1 MAKPEN
7 FISNSDYATLKNDS
21 PGPGTISVTL
31 TPITLTAGQ
40 LYTATNT
47 LTIGA
52 HNASSRVRI
61 ASSKDGGT
69 YYAGSVFIANR
80 TGQTAGPFDVP
91 YDVIGYLTRTSPTV
105 VTATVAVTNPY
116 AEDMI
121 MATGD
126 EVFTFEI
133 STFLS
138 PFV

>member
-21 PGPGTISVTL
+21 SGPGTVSVTL
-31 TPITLTAGQ
+31 TPVTLSAGQ
-40 LYTATNT
+40 LYTASNT

-52 HNASSRVRI
+52 QNASSRVRI
-61 ASSKDGGT
+61 ASSKDSGT
-69 YYAGSVFIANR
+69 YYAGSVFVAAR
-80 TGQTAGPFDVP
+80 TGQIAGPLDVP
-91 YDVIGYLTRTSPTV
+91 YDVIGFLTRTSSTV
-105 VTATVAVTNPY
+105 VTATIAVTNPY
-116 AEDMI
+116 GEDMI
-121 MATGD
+121 MATGN